1 MTTTR
6 SFFPKFFLP
15 FSYASALQSIQYN
28 TTLAITGAIK
38 GTSEE
43 KLFNGLGLEYFKD
56 EQWMRGLY
64 HKILNL
70 KPEKYL

>member
-6 SFFPKFFLP
+6 AFFPKFFLP

-43 KLFNGLGLEYFKD
+43 KLFNGLGLEY
-56 EQWMRGLY
+56 
-64 HKILNL
+64 HS
-70 KPEKYL
+70 